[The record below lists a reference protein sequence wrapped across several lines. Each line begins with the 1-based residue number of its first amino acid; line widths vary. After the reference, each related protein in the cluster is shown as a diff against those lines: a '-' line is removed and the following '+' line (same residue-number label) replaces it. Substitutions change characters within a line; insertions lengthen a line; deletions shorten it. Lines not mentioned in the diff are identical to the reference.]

1 MWNASAGYTQESALK
16 DTLYMN
22 DDGMET
28 PVFYGARDSIYTD
41 LIAKQLHLY
50 GEARVDNGEI
60 NMTAGY
66 IMIDMNTNE
75 LLARHAYDK
84 DSNKIEL
91 PEFTNGGDVMTA
103 HAIRYNFNSEKGYIE
118 EVAIQQDENFL
129 HMKVA
134 KRHANEQVHFRE
146 GRFTT
151 CELDE
156 PHYHFQLSKAVMI
169 PDKRIV
175 SGPMNLWIGGVPT
188 PLGLPFAVIP
198 QSEDR
203 AKGFLF
209 PNFAPVSQYGFGIQN
224 LGYYIP
230 INPFLQTTFYGSLYS
245 RGSWELS
252 NSTEYAKRYG
262 YTGNFSLGYQQLK
275 NGFPTNT
282 RENKTSVRWTHR
294 KDPKSSPYWG
304 FAANVNFIS
313 DNTTQNNLD
322 PEYEEYFDN
331 SFNSDISLNRNF
343 PGKPITAGMKLSLRQ
358 NTISQNISL
367 TSPVVN
373 VNVTRFFPFKKYFNG
388 TKGWHDLF
396 TRFGLTYNFEGKNQ
410 ALFVDTLLRDKNYGE
425 IGTNFFNGMQQNM
438 TAQTTASLFGD
449 RFKLTP
455 SVNYG
460 TNVNFQQ
467 VKKFYDTTYTS
478 NVRTDTSRTAG
489 IAQTLSFNAQLTTVV
504 YTYYRFIGKNQPLL
518 RHVLTPSFGYSF
530 RPNLNENSFYFVDAA
545 DTIGTSYSPY
555 ERSLYPISS
564 TRNQSLF
571 TFSFNNTF
579 ELKRKSAKDTVDG
592 FKRTRIIDALSISG
606 NYDFADGVD
615 SMRLSNIAVNMRISP
630 VKWLS
635 IVTTSRFSPYGWHET
650 TGATL
655 GEYAVVENGKLG
667 RFLSTN
673 LATGV
678 TFTSKESRKVLK
690 KGVSAVEESWNDD
703 YAYFNLHPEH
713 ALNFNIP
720 WKLTLS
726 HIYAINA
733 NQARST
739 TLPDAWNFDQTMM
752 LNGDVSFTKR
762 WKLATTTN
770 LNLETL
776 DITNARFILT
786 RDMHC
791 WALNFQWTPIG
802 GNKSFLFSIRSTS
815 KLFQDAKIDIRKPP
829 AFL

>member
-1 MWNASAGYTQESALK
+1 MWNVTVGYSQESALK
-16 DTLYMN
+16 DTLFIN
-22 DDGMET
+22 NEGMES
-28 PVFYGARDSIYTD
+28 PVYYGARDSIYTD
-41 LIAKQLHLY
+41 LKSKQLHLY

-66 IMIDMNTNE
+66 IMIDLNTNE
-75 LLARHAYDK
+75 LLARYSYNK
-84 DSNKIEL
+84 DSNKVEL

-103 HAIRYNFNSEKGYIE
+103 HTIRYNFDTEKGYIE

-134 KRHANEQVHFRE
+134 KRHANEEIHFRE

-198 QSEDR
+198 QSEGR
-203 AKGFLF
+203 SKGFLF

-224 LGYYIP
+224 LGYYLP

-245 RGSWELS
+245 RGSWGLS
-252 NSTEYAKRYG
+252 NTTEYAKRYG
-262 YTGNFSLGYQQLK
+262 FTGNFSLGYQQLM
-275 NGFPTNT
+275 NGFPSNT
-282 RENKTSVRWTHR
+282 RENKTSIRWTHR

-331 SFNSDISLNRNF
+331 TFNSDVSLNRNF

-358 NTISQNISL
+358 NTVSQNISL
-367 TSPVVN
+367 TSPVIN

-410 ALFVDTLLRDKNYGE
+410 ALFRDSLLRDNSYDQ
-425 IGTNFFNGMQQNM
+425 IGQKFFNGLQQNM

-455 SVNYG
+455 SVNFG
-460 TNVNFQQ
+460 TKVNFQQ
-467 VKKFYDTTYTS
+467 ITKTYDTNYVG
-478 NVRTDTSRTAG
+478 NVKVDTNRLAG
-489 IAQTLSFNAQLTTVV
+489 LSQTLSLNAQLTTVL
-504 YTYYRFIGKNQPLL
+504 YTYYRFVGKNQPLL
-518 RHVLTPSFGYSF
+518 RHVLTPSFGYRF
-530 RPNLNENSFYFVDAA
+530 IPNLNSNKSYYADPS
-545 DTIGTSYSPY
+545 DTIETSYSPY
-555 ERSLYPISS
+555 ERSIYAINA

-579 ELKRKSAKDTVDG
+579 ELKRKNDKDTVDG
-592 FKRTRIIDALSISG
+592 FKRTRIIDALSLSG
-606 NYDFADGVD
+606 NYDFSNEAD

-630 VKWLS
+630 VRWLS
-635 IVTTSRFSPYGWHET
+635 IVTTSQFSPYNWVDS
-650 TGATL
+650 TGATVK
-655 GEYAVVENGKLG
+655 EFAINERGKLG
-667 RFLSTN
+667 RFLSVN
-673 LATGV
+673 IATGV
-678 TFTSKESRKVLK
+678 TFTSKKSQELLDKRVPAI
-690 KGVSAVEESWNDD
+690 GNDWNDD
-703 YAYFNLHPEH
+703 YTYFNLHPEH
-713 ALNFNIP
+713 ALNFNVP

-726 HIYAINA
+726 HVYSINA
-733 NQARST
+733 NQSRST
-739 TLPDAWNFDQTMM
+739 TLPDVWNYNQTLM

-770 LNLETL
+770 FNLETSQ
-776 DITNARFILT
+776 ITNARFILS

-815 KLFQDAKIDIRKPP
+815 TLFQDAKIDIRKPP